1 MAATQEKLYNELST
15 DVINNDDNSAAKELY
30 EKYEKLPLVEQLAL
44 GFTPVVGETI
54 SAYETPIFARE
65 TKEAFQEGDYLKTLG
80 KGALTGLAAI
90 GSLPLIGMGA
100 RGLKGA
106 AKVLGKRLSK
116 DAPIDKTIP
125 TNVSIKEPFAAKPY
139 SRLTKAVNNLE
150 QKRGTGAAYT
160 SRLQNVSP
168 DEFTSSGLRGFLN
181 DRRNT
186 KLSKEELKKYIDINE
201 LPIEKIDLNIS
212 RETVEKIYNERKNI
226 QSTIEDLHFKEY
238 KGDMDSLYYETV
250 LKTDSKELANLKN
263 KSRELKRE
271 FVKKGNSMVKFPQ
284 FTILGKYNEQGIP
297 TKGNEKN
304 YKEINFKVPGKEY
317 YQEHYSDTRNIIGR
331 VRTADRTDLDG
342 KSTKHIE
349 ELQSEYARDRI
360 GKKPINKLEYKS
372 YLDRMTNLNREKA
385 PYLAEMKKI
394 ETQQNKIFEIE
405 SLGGHRGA
413 DEMRP
418 PGQPALTEIEIDT
431 LNKQDDFLLD
441 KLEKRQKEIQK
452 IIGPLEQEAFMLMRK
467 YNKTIPE
474 LPYTKGGN
482 EYKYPLRRMLLEAAQ
497 EGKESLT
504 LTAGQVQFNRYA
516 PSNLYEFEL
525 SKLKDKKYVK
535 ENLKQIIDDIKKL
548 RESYVKS
555 IEGKYKPV
563 TKGSLEEKLKNIKLN
578 KAARKYQSEYQTIML
593 KHKLQKNQLN
603 KLRELESNLDR
614 KNIDKISSYNIDE
627 MFRIDPAI
635 YVAEKYDNQYKEY
648 LKKLAKKYNTTLDKT
663 RVDSNL
669 VNNIQEYG
677 KYKGKVKG
685 DKAEAYRLII
695 TPEMRT
701 KLLTEGIEKLKEGGI
716 VMKDYYKNYNTQR
729 AI

>member
-1 MAATQEKLYNELST
+1 M
-15 DVINNDDNSAAKELY
+15 IN
-30 EKYEKLPLVEQLAL
+30 
-44 GFTPVVGETI
+44 
-54 SAYETPIFARE
+54 
-65 TKEAFQEGDYLKTLG
+65 
-80 KGALTGLAAI
+80 
-90 GSLPLIGMGA
+90 
-100 RGLKGA
+100 
-106 AKVLGKRLSK
+106 
-116 DAPIDKTIP
+116 
-125 TNVSIKEPFAAKPY
+125 
-139 SRLTKAVNNLE
+139 
-150 QKRGTGAAYT
+150 
-160 SRLQNVSP
+160 
-168 DEFTSSGLRGFLN
+168 
-181 DRRNT
+181 
-186 KLSKEELKKYIDINE
+186 
-201 LPIEKIDLNIS
+201 
-212 RETVEKIYNERKNI
+212 TVEKIYDERKNI

-238 KGDMDSLYYETV
+238 KGDMDSLNYETV

-263 KSRELKRE
+263 KNRELKRE

-385 PYLAEMKKI
+385 PYLAEMKKL
-394 ETQQNKIFEIE
+394 ETQQNKIMEIE

-418 PGQPALTEIEIDT
+418 PGQPALTETDIDA

-441 KLEKRQKEIQK
+441 KIEKRQKEIQK

-467 YNKTIPE
+467 YNNTIPE

-516 PSNLYEFEL
+516 PDNLYEFEL

-535 ENLKQIIDDIKKL
+535 ENLKQIIADIKKL

-578 KAARKYQSEYQTIML
+578 KAARKYQSEYQKIML

-701 KLLTEGIEKLKEGGI
+701 KLLTEGIEKC
-716 VMKDYYKNYNTQR
+716 VN
-729 AI
+729 A